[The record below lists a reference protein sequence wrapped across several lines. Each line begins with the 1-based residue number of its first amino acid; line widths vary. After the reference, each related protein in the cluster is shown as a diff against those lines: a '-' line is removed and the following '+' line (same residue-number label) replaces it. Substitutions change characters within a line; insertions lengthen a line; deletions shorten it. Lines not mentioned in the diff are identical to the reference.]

1 MLCTKSDLPSSALC
15 GTCAGVLI
23 VAQIYQPVESLARML
38 SGVLHT
44 KQGKATLP
52 EGSAA
57 AIEGNNFPRGNERAY
72 HQTVRSVKNFLD
84 FHGGVW

>member
-1 MLCTKSDLPSSALC
+1 
-15 GTCAGVLI
+15 
-23 VAQIYQPVESLARML
+23 ML